1 LSLPFLQNTME
12 EQFSAF
18 LQAVTADVDLQEKLK
33 AAASFDTF
41 VVIARDAGFDVTKAD
56 FFRYHASDL
65 TELRDE
71 ELDGAAGGGDTGF
84 LGFWCS
90 TAKGIC

>member
-1 LSLPFLQNTME
+1 ME

-18 LQAVTADVDLQEKLK
+18 LHAVKMDLDLQEKLK
-33 AAASFDTF
+33 GAASFEAF
-41 VVIARDAGFDVTKAD
+41 VVIARDAGFDVSNAD
-56 FFRYHASDL
+56 FIQYHSSDL

-71 ELDGAAGGGDTGF
+71 ELDGVAGGGDTGF